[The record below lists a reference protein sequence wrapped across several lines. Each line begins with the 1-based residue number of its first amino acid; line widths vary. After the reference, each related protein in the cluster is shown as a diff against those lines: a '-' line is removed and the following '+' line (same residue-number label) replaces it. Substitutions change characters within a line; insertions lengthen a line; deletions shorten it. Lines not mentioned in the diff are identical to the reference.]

1 MFEYSMS
8 ERRTNSQWQS
18 GRVDGELATALER
31 LGQAFA
37 PYPRRAVLDGC
48 PHCRTSTSVDEHDL
62 FSLTIKL
69 GNTVGDREDVKSL
82 LPLLF
87 ERLVT
92 SNDLDPGI
100 VLSKLAQAQWRTWPS
115 VEQQAAEEYLDAVW
129 RSLLAEFPSRIGAFV
144 DAVEFLDAV
153 LSTGAGTERFL
164 TAWSTILGPA
174 ADQHL
179 AQLVN
184 TGSFAGRRRQVTAAW
199 VCRDAIR
206 DRLLTAFERDHNA
219 AWADDLAMAYDILSW
234 RPLT

>member
-1 MFEYSMS
+1 MS
-8 ERRTNSQWQS
+8 ERRANPRWQS
-18 GRVDGELATALER
+18 GGVDGELATAPAR

-62 FSLTIKL
+62 FSLTIRL

-92 SNDLDPGI
+92 SDDLDPGI
-100 VLSKLAQAQWRTWPS
+100 VLSKPAQEQWRTWPP
-115 VEQQAAEEYLDAVW
+115 VEQQAIEESLDVVW
-129 RSLLAEFPSRIGAFV
+129 RSLLAEFLSRIGAFV
-144 DAVEFLDAV
+144 DAVEFLDAA
-153 LSTGAGTERFL
+153 LSTGAGIERFL
-164 TAWSTILGPA
+164 AAWNTIPGPA

-184 TGSFAGRRRQVTAAW
+184 TGSFADRRRKVTAAW
-199 VCRDAIR
+199 LCREAIR

-219 AWADDLAMAYDILSW
+219 AWADDLAMAYDILG
-234 RPLT
+234 RQPLT